1 MKSSAFLP
9 GSTCQRQENLQTRIK
24 IVSRSNINKQII
36 SIARIEAS
44 LAKIKLLMS
53 QNPSIVGS
61 LTPIR
66 NRLAMELVIVQS
78 D

>member
-9 GSTCQRQENLQTRIK
+9 GSTCQPQENLQTRIK
-24 IVSRSNINKQII
+24 IFSRSNINKQII

-66 NRLAMELVIVQS
+66 NRLTMELVIVQS